1 MGELNPKY
9 DLTDYLYYNDVGEND
24 SRTQNEIICP
34 SEKEIAIYIHGAWT
48 NEASANEQFNR
59 TAMSLAANNYAIP

>member
-9 DLTDYLYYNDVGEND
+9 NLTDYLYYNDVAENN

-34 SEKEIAIYIHGAWT
+34 SEKEVAI
-48 NEASANEQFNR
+48 
-59 TAMSLAANNYAIP
+59 